1 MVTADTPDRG
11 HMWYL
16 VDANLDFVREVK
28 LFLDWKAATRHA
40 PATIKAYCSRL
51 LWFYRFLAQQ
61 QLQIE
66 EVTATHLTEFVI
78 WLQHPGRAYPQKDS
92 FSGAQPLSASSINLI
107 VQEVAD
113 LYRFLVRRGLITQ
126 SPVVYVAASRG
137 KWAIEGDL
145 LAHTR
150 RRFQTQ
156 RLEMRVKEPTCR
168 PSTISEQEFQTF
180 VNAISD
186 ARSPQADPGGFRDRL
201 ICLMLKEGGF
211 RLGELLG
218 MRLEDL
224 DFGKQG
230 VHVRFRADNEN
241 AARAKAGHGRDRF
254 VHLPPSLL
262 GLLDLYL
269 TEVWIDAP
277 PRTDHLWVVLKSH
290 ARNRAGQST
299 CGMALNAAA
308 VESMFQHY
316 TKRSGIR
323 LHPHQLRH
331 SHATDLVRS
340 YLREGQP
347 VDWKFIQ
354 ERLGHA
360 SVVTTM
366 ETYVHLES
374 EDHQL
379 AYHTFVTRRDAT
391 HARKQEEEADFA
403 AMDDHT
409 AQTAGR
415 VGAAGTSD
423 AWPRSSM

>member
-1 MVTADTPDRG
+1 MNPPKMIASDTPDRG

-16 VDANLDFVREVK
+16 VDTNLDFVREVK

-78 WLQHPGRAYPQKDS
+78 WLQHPGRAYPQKDPLI
-92 FSGAQPLSASSINLI
+92 GMLPLSASSNNLI
-107 VQEVAD
+107 IQEVAD
-113 LYRFLVRRGLITQ
+113 LYRFLVRRGLIAQ
-126 SPVVYVAASRG
+126 SPVVYVAVSRG
-137 KWAIEGDL
+137 KWAIERDL
-145 LAHTR
+145 LAHTQ

-156 RLEMRVKEPTCR
+156 RLEMRVKEPTRR
-168 PSTISEQEFQTF
+168 PSTISDQEFQTF
-180 VNAISD
+180 VNTISD
-186 ARSPQADPGGFRDRL
+186 ACSPQADPGGFRDRL

-218 MRLEDL
+218 MRLSDL
-224 DFGKQG
+224 DFGKRG

-241 AARAKAGHGRDRF
+241 AARAKAGYGRDRF

-269 TEVWIDAP
+269 TEVWIEVS
-277 PRTDHLWVVLKSH
+277 PRTDHLWVVLNKH
-290 ARNRAGQST
+290 ARNREGQNT

-316 TKRSGIR
+316 TKRTGIR

-331 SHATDLVRS
+331 THATDLVRS
-340 YLREGQP
+340 YLREGQA

-379 AYHTFVTRRDAT
+379 AYHTFVTRRNAI
-391 HARKQEEEADFA
+391 HAHTQEEET
-403 AMDDHT
+403 H
-409 AQTAGR
+409 
-415 VGAAGTSD
+415 
-423 AWPRSSM
+423 

>member
-1 MVTADTPDRG
+1 MDVPKIVAADTPDRG
-11 HMWYL
+11 LMWFL
-16 VDANLDFVREVK
+16 VDAHLDFVHEAK
-28 LFLDWKAATRHA
+28 LFLDWKAATGHA

-51 LWFYRFLAQQ
+51 LWFYRFLAHQ
-61 QLQIE
+61 QLLIE
-66 EVTATHLTEFVI
+66 EVTAAHLTEFVV
-78 WLQHPGRAYPQKDS
+78 WLQHPARTYPHKDPVT
-92 FSGAQPLSASSINLI
+92 GAQPLAASSINLI

-113 LYRFLVRRGLITQ
+113 LYRFLVRRGLVAQ
-126 SPVVYVAASRG
+126 SPVVYIAGSRG
-137 KWAIEGDL
+137 KWAIERDL

-150 RRFQTQ
+150 RRLHTQ
-156 RLEMRVKEPTCR
+156 RMEMRVKEPVRR
-168 PSTISEQEFQTF
+168 PATISEQEFQTF
-180 VNAISD
+180 VNTIST
-186 ARSPQADPGGFRDRL
+186 ARSPYADPSGFRDRL

-218 MRLEDL
+218 MRLSDL

-241 AARAKAGHGRDRF
+241 GARAKAGYGRDRF

-269 TEVWIDAP
+269 TEVWIG
-277 PRTDHLWVVLKSH
+277 REQHTY
-290 ARNRAGQST
+290 GT
-299 CGMALNAAA
+299 ALNAAA

-316 TKRSGIR
+316 SKRSGIR

-331 SHATDLVRS
+331 AHATDLVRS
-340 YLREGQP
+340 YLREGQS

-366 ETYVHLES
+366 ETYVHLER

-379 AYHTFVTRRDAT
+379 AYHTFVTRRSAT
-391 HARKQEEEADFA
+391 YAPTQEEEA
-403 AMDDHT
+403 H
-409 AQTAGR
+409 
-415 VGAAGTSD
+415 
-423 AWPRSSM
+423 